1 MIAYCRLGSAVV
13 RRVLILLALSVHQHV
28 NHRRLRLLPDQ
39 RRSRRRRRVLR
50 ARLRHQDTYPIA
62 TLDRQLRRLRWRRRP
77 TSQAA
82 ATSVERLLDVPLQ
95 RVQRESGA
103 ARSQGRAALRG
114 RRARHILFRVLLHCV
129 LPAQGG
135 TQRSANRDESLLSR
149 RWDRAQRVLENPSRI
164 RYTFESDFFTIS
176 KFAQRT
182 LKCIFENIQGMKH
195 TMIIQG
201 YSWMYPR
208 QRYIFVILY
217 IIFIY
222 IKR

>member
-1 MIAYCRLGSAVV
+1 MCIDIRIYIYIYVYVCIITDNESHRCCPSLSFVIAYCRLGSAVV

-28 NHRRLRLLPDQ
+28 DHRRLRLLPDQ
-39 RRSRRRRRVLR
+39 RWSRRRRRVLR

-62 TLDRQLRRLRWRRRP
+62 TLDRQLRRLRRRRP

-135 TQRSANRDESLLSR
+135 TQRSANRDES
-149 RWDRAQRVLENPSRI
+149 VVE
-164 RYTFESDFFTIS
+164 
-176 KFAQRT
+176 
-182 LKCIFENIQGMKH
+182 
-195 TMIIQG
+195 
-201 YSWMYPR
+201 
-208 QRYIFVILY
+208 
-217 IIFIY
+217 
-222 IKR
+222 